1 MKGYVLSI
9 DTFSYIYIYIYMEL
23 ELEFSTLFILQMN
36 TLQPYIIIK
45 TYPCIYLYI
54 YNNPP
59 LGCNNI
65 YLT

>member
-1 MKGYVLSI
+1 
-9 DTFSYIYIYIYMEL
+9 MEL
-23 ELEFSTLFILQMN
+23 EFSQKKIPVLEFSTLFILQMN